1 MRWKTVQRLRFQQMI
16 TIKMMSVKVQGLRFD
31 EILLACPCPCLLTYQ
46 LLHLSTLARLL
57 HHNMALWTKFCGEDG
72 SPHDPNHF
80 ECPSCG
86 ALNPRAA
93 VAAAPRAAVAPRPPP
108 GPPSGPPPRPGSY
121 DIIDV
126 DAARTRPS
134 AVTVASASSL
144 HIVPESAKPA
154 GFPVHFFLHYFD
166 FVGGVRLY
174 TRLQGQGMNNEF
186 FNP

>member
-1 MRWKTVQRLRFQQMI
+1 
-16 TIKMMSVKVQGLRFD
+16 
-31 EILLACPCPCLLTYQ
+31 
-46 LLHLSTLARLL
+46 
-57 HHNMALWTKFCGEDG
+57 MALWTKFCGEDG

-174 TRLQGQGMNNEF
+174 TRLQGQGAYSVRLPAVMINGIDDVIDHHLMSKMTPILLSSGSRTKITSNSR
-186 FNP
+186 P